1 MNYYRNTIRYESQ
14 PVGQYQNSENI
25 EDRAS
30 SGVDG
35 TDTDWLLHIVKV
47 ITDRIRPIKIRN
59 SLLFIILNTQ
69 MLLFYSG
76 RQK

>member
-1 MNYYRNTIRYESQ
+1 MIMNYYRNTIRYESQ

-35 TDTDWLLHIVKV
+35 TDTD
-47 ITDRIRPIKIRN
+47 
-59 SLLFIILNTQ
+59 
-69 MLLFYSG
+69 
-76 RQK
+76 